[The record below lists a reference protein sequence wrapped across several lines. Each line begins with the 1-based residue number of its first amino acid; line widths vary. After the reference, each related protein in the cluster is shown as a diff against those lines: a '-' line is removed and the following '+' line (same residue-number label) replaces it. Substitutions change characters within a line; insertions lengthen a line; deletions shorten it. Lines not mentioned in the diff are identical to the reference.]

1 MLASETKGS
10 DMFGTLNTAR
20 IHLLE
25 TLETGYYQ
33 LFGTEKTHCLS
44 FLLSAAD
51 RIIQHLAASTA
62 LYHNADHTILVTL
75 VGQEILLGKQELEGS
90 VSPEDWLYYLLALL
104 CHDIGFIRGVCE
116 RDDLQHNSFHTGQQR
131 KMVRL
136 SKGATDA
143 SLTPYHVDR
152 GQQFVAE
159 FIYQT
164 GGPVLTGRDLGD
176 ITVIDVARI
185 QAYIERTR
193 FPVPKGFVYQQTQDY
208 PGLTRAADLIGQLSD
223 PLYLQKTTALFYE
236 FEETGANEKLGY
248 HSPDDVWLGYPK
260 FFRNVVFP
268 FLDAGIKYLEVT
280 EQGRQILAQLYGNV
294 AIAEQW
300 AEERC
305 LPAKPQSARPPG
317 ANVVA
322 CTQRQVS
329 RPKPPFNPLTNACAT
344 A

>member
-1 MLASETKGS
+1 
-10 DMFGTLNTAR
+10 MFGTLEIAR
-20 IHLLE
+20 IHLLN
-25 TLETGYYQ
+25 TLKTGYVQ
-33 LFGTEKTHCLS
+33 LFGTEKSHCLS

-51 RIIQHLAASTA
+51 HIIQRLAASTA

-75 VGQEILLGKQELEGS
+75 VGQEILIGKQELEGS

-116 RDDLQHNSFHTGQQR
+116 RDDMQHHDYHTGQQR
-131 KMVRL
+131 SMVRL
-136 SKGATDA
+136 TQGATDA

-159 FIYQT
+159 FIYRT
-164 GGPVLTGRDLGD
+164 GGPVLPGQEMGD
-176 ITVIDVARI
+176 FTIIDVARI

-248 HSPDDVWLGYPK
+248 HSPDDVWRGYPK

-268 FLDAGIKYLEVT
+268 YLDGGIKYLDAT
-280 EQGRQILAQLYGNV
+280 ESGRQILTQLYENV

-300 AEERC
+300 AEERHLLVNTVSTPVPEPNTLVPC
-305 LPAKPQSARPPG
+305 LKKQVDRSKRPL
-317 ANVVA
+317 
-322 CTQRQVS
+322 
-329 RPKPPFNPLTNACAT
+329 KPLTNACAT